1 MGVVIG
7 HSLGK
12 RTHYSG
18 ASADA
23 FFFLILVLAPVLI
36 GRVVRARSQLANSL
50 REATERLKAARS
62 ERLAAGLAADRAQLS
77 ESIDA
82 ALLDG
87 LGRMVEHAECETPA
101 QVSALERIAR
111 ELLGRLRGLL
121 KDLRAGE
128 EALRPG
134 GSISELHAR
143 VQRAIE
149 ADAALRSAPSAAK
162 ASPRRGALVS
172 PRVIDAAL
180 AAVALVLTAGL
191 LASTLG
197 AHTLRGTRWGDA
209 LLAVAVAAPIAWA
222 RRFAVEAAVTSVAAT
237 LTYIAV
243 AAPADPGSGWLPTA
257 TVIVLPLAIGA
268 TCPARKAIA
277 GLALCLAVAAFG
289 DAIDPAARF
298 DPVTIGPALAL
309 VVGAWA
315 AGRVLRDRGR
325 MLERLADTAAGIEDE
340 REQLASAARTAERT
354 RVAREL
360 HDAVAHAMTVIVL
373 QAGAAR
379 RVWSSD
385 PALASEHTATLRKT
399 VSELITELR
408 AMMVALAGGEQAGI
422 DQLDRLLERAGASG
436 MHVDLDVNGDR
447 EALSPE
453 LEHTAY
459 RVLQEALTNAARHA
473 PGTDIRVRLDFAR
486 VRPCAR
492 GRQRDSFPTGT
503 GGEWTRAGAQGN
515 ARTGRSLRRAA
526 RDRHGATRQVH
537 RPRLAAEPMTTIR
550 VLLADDQPLVL
561 AGLRTILESEPD
573 IEIVGQAQDGRTAVA
588 LARELRPDLVLMD
601 IRMPQLDGLAATREL
616 AVEGTGDEPVRVVV
630 LTTFDL
636 DEYVYE
642 ALRAGA
648 SGFLVKDLPDHE
660 LIAGVRAAAGGD
672 TMLAP
677 SVTQRLIDTYT
688 QRPPNPTLP
697 AGADELTPR
706 ELEVWHLV
714 ARGLSNAEIAAE
726 LVIGEATVKTHV
738 ARIISKLGVR
748 DRIQAIVLA
757 YESGLR

>member
-1 MGVVIG
+1 MATLHWQLTRFSDRIRLGGDALIAVALAAAVGLTALAAGGAPFAGRIAAVPAAAGLLALVERRRRPLPVLLVVFAVVYVEEIASPHFQVATFLAVMVATYSLGAHAPRRVLGLGLLVGGVGVVIG

-18 ASADA
+18 ASADV
-23 FFFLILVLAPVLI
+23 FFVVILVLAPVLI

-62 ERLAAGLAADRAQLS
+62 ERLAAGVAADRAQLS
-77 ESIDA
+77 KRIDA

-87 LGRMVEHAECETPA
+87 LGRMVEHVECETPA

-111 ELLGRLRGLL
+111 ELMGRLRGLL

-128 EALRPG
+128 ETLRPG

-143 VQRAIE
+143 VQRTIE
-149 ADAALRSAPSAAK
+149 ADAALTNAPSAGK

-180 AAVALVLTAGL
+180 AVVALVLTAGL

-197 AHTLRGTRWGDA
+197 DHTLRGPRWGGA

-222 RRFAVEAAVTSVAAT
+222 RRFAVEATVTSIAAT
-237 LTYIAV
+237 LAYIAV

-268 TCPARKAIA
+268 TCPARRATA
-277 GLALCLAVAAFG
+277 GLVLCLAVAGGG
-289 DAIDPAARF
+289 DAVDPAARF

-385 PALASEHTATLRKT
+385 PALASEHTAALRKT

-408 AMMVALAGGEQAGI
+408 TMMVALAGGEPAGSRR
-422 DQLDRLLERAGASG
+422 LDRLLERAGASG
-436 MHVDLDVNGDR
+436 MHVDIDVSGDLA
-447 EALSPE
+447 ALAPE
-453 LEHTAY
+453 LEHAAY

-473 PGTDIRVRLDFAR
+473 PGADIRVRLDFGRSGLALVVGNELPSPPAAAATGAGQGLRGMRER
-486 VRPCAR
+486 VEACG
-492 GRQRDSFPTGT
+492 GRLATGT
-503 GGEWTRAGAQGN
+503 GPP
-515 ARTGRSLRRAA
+515 GRF
-526 RDRHGATRQVH
+526 T
-537 RPRLAAEPMTTIR
+537 
-550 VLLADDQPLVL
+550 
-561 AGLRTILESEPD
+561 
-573 IEIVGQAQDGRTAVA
+573 
-588 LARELRPDLVLMD
+588 
-601 IRMPQLDGLAATREL
+601 
-616 AVEGTGDEPVRVVV
+616 
-630 LTTFDL
+630 
-636 DEYVYE
+636 
-642 ALRAGA
+642 
-648 SGFLVKDLPDHE
+648 
-660 LIAGVRAAAGGD
+660 VRAW
-672 TMLAP
+672 LP
-677 SVTQRLIDTYT
+677 S
-688 QRPPNPTLP
+688 P
-697 AGADELTPR
+697 
-706 ELEVWHLV
+706 
-714 ARGLSNAEIAAE
+714 
-726 LVIGEATVKTHV
+726 
-738 ARIISKLGVR
+738 
-748 DRIQAIVLA
+748 
-757 YESGLR
+757 